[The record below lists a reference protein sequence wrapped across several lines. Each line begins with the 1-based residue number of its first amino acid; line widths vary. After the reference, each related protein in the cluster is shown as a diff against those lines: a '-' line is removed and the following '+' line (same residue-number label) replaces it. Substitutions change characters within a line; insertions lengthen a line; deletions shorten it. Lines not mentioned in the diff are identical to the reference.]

1 MSMLLPA
8 RALFHPAR
16 FRRRRQLPVSGKIFV
31 RKGQVVSESEVIGE
45 AVLGVHYQYL
55 DLGSGLGV
63 KAEDVAA
70 YVGVKTGTR
79 IEAGDVIAGPVGSAR
94 RVVRAPVACT
104 VLGLERERILLECGG
119 DSFQLV
125 AGFPGVVAD
134 LLADRGAVI
143 ESSGI
148 LLQGVW
154 GNGHWNRGKLV
165 CLAKTPQH
173 VLSPTQ
179 LLPELAGALVVA
191 GHCENPEALVKAESV
206 AIGGLALSSLSPLL
220 VDLVSRLSFPVMIL
234 EGFGKHP
241 LNPGLFRLL
250 AQVQDIEAVMQ
261 SEKGPAPWRTRP
273 ELLIQAPVE
282 PEMSLFEEM
291 KEASVGQRVRVTTTP
306 YLGRMGALI
315 NEPIVSRLPNG
326 IWAETGS
333 VRLDSGEEL
342 CLPLANLETIEQVS
356 RISTAE
362 RSPS

>member
-1 MSMLLPA
+1 
-8 RALFHPAR
+8 
-16 FRRRRQLPVSGKIFV
+16 
-31 RKGQVVSESEVIGE
+31 
-45 AVLGVHYQYL
+45 
-55 DLGSGLGV
+55 
-63 KAEDVAA
+63 
-70 YVGVKTGTR
+70 
-79 IEAGDVIAGPVGSAR
+79 
-94 RVVRAPVACT
+94 
-104 VLGLERERILLECGG
+104 
-119 DSFQLV
+119 
-125 AGFPGVVAD
+125 VAD

-179 LLPELAGALVVA
+179 LLPELSGALVVA

-220 VDLVSRLSFPVMIL
+220 VDIVTGVSFPVMIL

-241 LNPGLFRLL
+241 LNPGLFRLV
-250 AQVQDIEAVMQ
+250 AQVQDIVAVMQ
-261 SEKGPAPWRTRP
+261 TEKGPAPWRTRP

-291 KEASVGQRVRVTTTP
+291 KEASVGQRVRITTTP

-333 VRLDSGEEL
+333 VRLDSGQEL

-362 RSPS
+362 RLSS